1 MADKLL
7 LVDDDATLLRFMS
20 EYLEGQGFSVNTANS
35 GAEALRR
42 SYQEHPDL
50 VVLDVMMPGMDGWE
64 VTQRLREMSDVPII
78 LLTAKTAEEDKLH
91 GFQLGVDDY
100 VTKPFSFAELGARI
114 QAVLGRAR
122 QQTSVEPTVIPF
134 GELLLDLDR
143 HEVRRGDQVI
153 QLTPTEFRL
162 LEVLASRKGQAVAEL
177 DLVVNV
183 WGRAEQE
190 EETAAVRRYIWL
202 LRKKLEP
209 EPAQPRYIVTV
220 RGYGYRLD
228 G

>member
-1 MADKLL
+1 MVDRLL
-7 LVDDDATLLRFMS
+7 LVDDDTTLLRFTR
-20 EYLEGQGFSVNTANS
+20 EYLEGQGFEVSAANS
-35 GAEALRR
+35 GVEALRLA
-42 SYQEHPDL
+42 YQEHPDL

-64 VTQRLREMSDVPII
+64 VTRRLRELSDVPII
-78 LLTAKTAEEDKLH
+78 LVTAKTAEEDKLH

-122 QQTSVEPTVIPF
+122 QQSAVEHNVIPF
-134 GELLLDLDR
+134 GDLLLDLDR
-143 HEVRRGDQVI
+143 HEVRRGEEVI

-162 LEVLASRKGQAVAEL
+162 LEVLAGRKGKAVSEL
-177 DLVVNV
+177 DLIMHV
-183 WGRAEQE
+183 WGREEE

-209 EPAQPRYIVTV
+209 EPSSPRYIVTV
-220 RGYGYRLD
+220 RGYGYRLE